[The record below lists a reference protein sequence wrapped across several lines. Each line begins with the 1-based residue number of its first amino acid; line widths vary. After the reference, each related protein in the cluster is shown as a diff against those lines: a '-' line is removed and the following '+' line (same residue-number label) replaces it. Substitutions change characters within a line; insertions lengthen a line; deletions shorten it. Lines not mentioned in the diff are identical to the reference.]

1 MNSLPREATPADMPS
16 AARLLTPQELL
27 AGSQLQHEVEIPA
40 AVLRPGQPDPSH
52 ESENTTRHIV
62 RLRPLK
68 VATLA
73 LISRAAQDDAALVPL
88 LMVKESL
95 VEPQLGFDE
104 IRSLHAGLVQ
114 FLVAAVHR
122 ISGMQADGEAVRV
135 AGDSAIGEAHL
146 RLARHYGW
154 TPSQV
159 AELTPGQMAV
169 YLSALPGPGG
179 QL

>member
-1 MNSLPREATPADMPS
+1 MNSLPRHADADMPAS
-16 AARLLTPQELL
+16 ALLLTPQELL
-27 AGSQLQHEVEIPA
+27 AGSQLQHDVEIPA
-40 AVLRPGQPDPSH
+40 AVLRPGQTDDTSA
-52 ESENTTRHIV
+52 TRRVV

-88 LMVKESL
+88 LMIKESL

-104 IRSLHAGLVQ
+104 IRGLHAGLVQ

-122 ISGMQADGEAVRV
+122 ISGLQADGEAVR
-135 AGDSAIGEAHL
+135 AATDSAIGEAHL

-169 YLSALPGPGG
+169 YLSALPGPGV
-179 QL
+179 QP

>member
-1 MNSLPREATPADMPS
+1 MNSLPRQAAPADMP
-16 AARLLTPQELL
+16 AATQLLTPQELL

-40 AVLRPGQPDPSH
+40 AILRPGQSDDV
-52 ESENTTRHIV
+52 ESSTRHIV

-88 LMVKESL
+88 LMIKEAL

-104 IRSLHAGLVQ
+104 IRNLHAGLVQ

-122 ISGMQADGEAVRV
+122 VSGMQADGEAMRA

-169 YLSALPGPGG
+169 YLSALPGLGG
-179 QL
+179 PP

>member
-1 MNSLPREATPADMPS
+1 MNSRLSSPAPPADTPAS
-16 AARLLTPQELL
+16 AQLLTPQELL
-27 AGSQLQHEVEIPA
+27 AGSLLQHEVEIPA
-40 AVLRPGQPDPSH
+40 GVLRPGQADDGEH
-52 ESENTTRHIV
+52 ATRHIV

-68 VATLA
+68 VASLA
-73 LISRAAQDDAALVPL
+73 LISRAAHDDAALVPL
-88 LMVKESL
+88 LMIKESL

-122 ISGMQADGEAVRV
+122 ISGLQADGEAVR
-135 AGDSAIGEAHL
+135 AASDSAIGEAHL

-169 YLSALPGPGG
+169 YLSALPGLGG
-179 QL
+179 QP